1 MQSGM
6 ENVEEKPDQ
15 LANDPLRTFDRKAS
29 ARALT
34 TDEPAEAEE
43 PIEAMP
49 ENTERTDLPLLL
61 VVDDEPDMRR
71 YLVTMLRESYR
82 IIEAEDGISALEK
95 AMRAIPDLIL
105 LDVMLPGVSGLE
117 VCRSLKEKAETRA
130 IKIIVLTARADEEA
144 KIIALKHGA
153 DDFLI
158 KPFSGLEVRSRIT
171 NLIRAAQLERDLQR
185 TNSELKQSLQQLR
198 ETEAALVQNA
208 RLSALGTMAAGL
220 LHEIG
225 NPLNFMGTALQ
236 LASRDPTVRSDPIR
250 PIR

>member
-1 MQSGM
+1 
-6 ENVEEKPDQ
+6 
-15 LANDPLRTFDRKAS
+15 
-29 ARALT
+29 
-34 TDEPAEAEE
+34 
-43 PIEAMP
+43 MP
-49 ENTERTDLPLLL
+49 ETTERADMPLLL

-95 AMRAIPDLIL
+95 AMTATPDLIL

-117 VCRSLKEKAETRA
+117 VCRSLKEKPETRA

-171 NLIRAAQLERDLQR
+171 KSHSRGATRARPAANQWRIETKPAATPRDG
-185 TNSELKQSLQQLR
+185 SG
-198 ETEAALVQNA
+198 A
-208 RLSALGTMAAGL
+208 GTKRQAKC
-220 LHEIG
+220 
-225 NPLNFMGTALQ
+225 
-236 LASRDPTVRSDPIR
+236 SRDDGRRTAA
-250 PIR
+250 